1 MKICPTCGNQCNDT
15 DGFCFMC
22 GTKFEVPREPEPKKQ
37 MKFCMSCGKDLIP
50 GAAFCMECGTPVGS
64 VGKSQPVVE
73 HQRRQVLMGGSGAG
87 MLDEDATVAVRGS
100 QTRTAVK
107 YPDRGG
113 SQVSLQA
120 SAQNI
125 PVPNVSATP
134 DPGVPAA
141 SVPTGNSYIYIV
153 EFLSALFKGHNIPV
167 IIYML
172 MNVVFIAAF
181 CFLIFPD
188 VRIAIPVGLVVYII
202 SLIIALSP
210 IGESILRF
218 QTHCSP
224 LTDDAVI
231 QRIMPIFNEA
241 KRRAQITANSEGR
254 TIPDDIEL
262 FYNDDR
268 GVNAFATGRK
278 TICFTKGIL
287 AADDEMLLATF
298 EHEFGHIAHH
308 DTDSILLITVGNLIF
323 SAIITFFRIGILV
336 WDVIC
341 KIVGILTGGDEG
353 IFMIIMGSL
362 SSFLTLIFI
371 NLFMTVWT
379 GIGNLLVLKSSRSQE
394 YKADEF
400 AFKCGKG
407 RELQAMLT
415 FLEGGN
421 LAKSSGL
428 FATLKS
434 SHPHTV
440 DRIAALQQLEASSV
454 PVVR

>member
-1 MKICPTCGNQCNDT
+1 
-15 DGFCFMC
+15 
-22 GTKFEVPREPEPKKQ
+22 
-37 MKFCMSCGKDLIP
+37 MSCGKELIP

-64 VGKSQPVVE
+64 VGKSEPVVE
-73 HQRRQVLMGGSGAG
+73 HQRRQVYMGSGESG
-87 MLDEDATVAVRGS
+87 LLGRDATVTVSGT

-107 YPDRGG
+107 YPDRG
-113 SQVSLQA
+113 SSPVSVQA
-120 SAQNI
+120 GTQSI
-125 PVPNVSATP
+125 PSPNVPAAP

-141 SVPTGNSYIYIV
+141 AAPSGNSSIYIV
-153 EFLSALFKGHNIPV
+153 EFLSALLKGHNIPV

-172 MNVVFIAAF
+172 MNVAFIAAF
-181 CFLIFPD
+181 CFLMFPD
-188 VRIAIPVGLVVYII
+188 VRIAIPVGLGVYII
-202 SLIIALSP
+202 SLTIALSP
-210 IGESILRF
+210 IGERILRF

-224 LTDDAVI
+224 LTDDAI
-231 QRIMPIFNEA
+231 IRRIMPIFNEA

-287 AADDEMLLATF
+287 VASDEMLLAAF

-323 SAIITFFRIGILV
+323 SAIITFFRIGIVV

-341 KIVGILTGGDEG
+341 KIVGIFTGGEDG
-353 IFMIIMGSL
+353 FFMIIMGSL

-434 SHPHTV
+434 SHPHTA
-440 DRIAALQQLEASSV
+440 DRIAALQQLEANSV

>member
-1 MKICPTCGNQCNDT
+1 MPSADSTDGSVAVIWRDKEIAMKICPTCGNQCNDT
-15 DGFCFMC
+15 DVFCFLC
-22 GTKFEVPREPEPKKQ
+22 GTKFEVKKESQTKKQ
-37 MKFCMSCGKDLIP
+37 MKFCMNCGKELLP

-64 VGKSQPVVE
+64 VGESRPHVE
-73 HQRRQVLMGGSGAG
+73 HQRRQVLMGGG
-87 MLDEDATVAVRGS
+87 D
-100 QTRTAVK
+100 
-107 YPDRGG
+107 DRGG

-120 SAQNI
+120 GAHNI
-125 PVPNVSATP
+125 PVPNVPAAP

-141 SVPTGNSYIYIV
+141 SAPSGNSSIYIV

-188 VRIAIPVGLVVYII
+188 VRIAIPAGLVVYII
-202 SLIIALSP
+202 SLAIALSP

-224 LTDDAVI
+224 LTDDAII

-287 AADDEMLLATF
+287 AASDEMLLATF

-323 SAIITFFRIGILV
+323 SAIITFFRIGIVV

-341 KIVGILTGGDEG
+341 KIVGIFTGGDDG
-353 IFMIIMGSL
+353 FFMIIMGSL

-407 RELQAMLT
+407 RELQAMLA

-434 SHPHTV
+434 SHPHTA
-440 DRIAALQQLEASSV
+440 DRIAALQQLETNSV